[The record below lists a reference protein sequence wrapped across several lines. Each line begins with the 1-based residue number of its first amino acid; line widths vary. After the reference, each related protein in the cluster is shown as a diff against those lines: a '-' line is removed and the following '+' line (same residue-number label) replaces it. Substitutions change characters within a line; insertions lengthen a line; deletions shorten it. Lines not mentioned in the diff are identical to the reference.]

1 MSRRS
6 DFVSHKH
13 ETMDTWRDPWGR
25 HVYSR
30 RRENEINHK
39 ENKKKKA
46 RAKRKLTG
54 K

>member
-6 DFVSHKH
+6 NFIDRKH
-13 ETMDTWRDPWGR
+13 ETMDTWKDPWGK

-30 RRENEINHK
+30 RRENELNHK
-39 ENKKKKA
+39 LNKKLKA